1 MKGRESVTRS
11 VYISN
16 EVRLVILLQS
26 CICLTPLVSKSVHI
40 SINQLLC
47 VCGCGEREIVELSTG
62 EEKGLRESAEVE
74 EGRLWKAAEVMLP
87 LTSN

>member
-62 EEKGLRESAEVE
+62 EGIARGRGSGGGAARE
-74 EGRLWKAAEVMLP
+74 GC
-87 LTSN
+87 